1 MVVRRGKY
9 NLSLRKD
16 YMQGGGAGERRQ
28 DERMTTCSVVW
39 GPSEMNRGSL
49 AKSLLLSIGVH
60 IYRTCSG
67 SKLIGLDGVQC
78 LE

>member
-16 YMQGGGAGERRQ
+16 YMQGGGGSKRRQ
-28 DERMTTCSVVW
+28 DERMTTCSVDW

-60 IYRTCSG
+60 IYCTCSEL
-67 SKLIGLDGVQC
+67 K
-78 LE
+78 